1 MIMDASITNICLTW
15 FTNVILLIFSVWKYN
30 FIYCAQKMF
39 LTKTK
44 FPAKK
49 KSTDNYF

>member
-1 MIMDASITNICLTW
+1 MDASITNICLTW

-30 FIYCAQKMF
+30 FIYCAQKNVF
-39 LTKTK
+39 NKNKISRKL
-44 FPAKK
+44 KK